1 MKIPPFP
8 DSKLSFRELYVLLL
22 LLDPLMYSAGVL
34 SLWILVSVKL
44 FINLQ
49 QLYIKG
55 VWEYVCM
62 WDNSWILSDSQRY
75 LCLSQRSKSS
85 NTDKIM
91 VQGGISNGL
100 VEEGW
105 FGNWPLKDKQV
116 FGHRGSIFLRLHP
129 LWSIF
134 IVISFELL
142 EHGKKWELESSK
154 RHWEVLYICL
164 PGDSDGKDSSC
175 SAGGPGL
182 IPHRQDPLEKGMATH
197 SSILS
202 WRIPWTEEPGGR

>member
-1 MKIPPFP
+1 
-8 DSKLSFRELYVLLL
+8 
-22 LLDPLMYSAGVL
+22 MYRAGVL
-34 SLWILVSVKL
+34 SLWSLMSVKL

-49 QLYIKG
+49 QLYTKV

-75 LCLSQRSKSS
+75 LCLSKRSKSS
-85 NTDKIM
+85 DIDKIM
-91 VQGGISNGL
+91 VGGGISKGL
-100 VEEGW
+100 VEGGW
-105 FGNWPLKDKQV
+105 FENWTLKDKQV
-116 FGHRGSIFLRLHP
+116 FGHRGSIFVRLYP

-142 EHGKKWELESSK
+142 EYGKKWGLESSK

-164 PGDSDGKDSSC
+164 PGDSDGKESAC

-182 IPHRQDPLEKGMATH
+182 IPHRQDSLEKGMATH

-202 WRIPWTEEPGGR
+202 WRIPWTEEPGGQ